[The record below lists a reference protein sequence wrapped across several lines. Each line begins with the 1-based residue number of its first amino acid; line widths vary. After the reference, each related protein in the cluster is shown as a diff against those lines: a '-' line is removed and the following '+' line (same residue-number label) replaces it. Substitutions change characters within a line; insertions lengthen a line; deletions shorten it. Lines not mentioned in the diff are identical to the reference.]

1 MRTSS
6 SPRRRR
12 VTALRFLPLALLALA
27 AGACTSWHHPA
38 SPAPEVVARQ
48 HGRGSVRVLR
58 RDGSVLVL
66 RTPSVV
72 GDSIIGVGGSP
83 PRRTSVALA
92 DVERVETR
100 GFSPAK
106 TCGLVLVY
114 FAVVTLIAVGAALGA
129 WAGGGLD

>member
-1 MRTSS
+1 MRF
-6 SPRRRR
+6 
-12 VTALRFLPLALLALA
+12 RFLPIALLAFA
-27 AGACTSWHHPA
+27 AGGCTTWHRQV

-66 RTPSVV
+66 QTPEVV
-72 GDSIIGVGGSP
+72 GDSIVGVGGTP
-83 PRRTSVALA
+83 PRRTGVALA
-92 DVERVETR
+92 DVERIDRR

-106 TCGLVLVY
+106 TGGLVAGY
-114 FAVVTLIAVGAALGA
+114 FAIVTLIAIGAVLGA